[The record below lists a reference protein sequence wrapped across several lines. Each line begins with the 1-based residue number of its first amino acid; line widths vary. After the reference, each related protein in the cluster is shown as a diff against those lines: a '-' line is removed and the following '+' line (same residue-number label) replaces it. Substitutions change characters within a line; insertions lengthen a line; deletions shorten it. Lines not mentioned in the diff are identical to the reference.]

1 MYPNKPAMSN
11 NTSTT
16 ESDNNRRRL
25 EHEIRDTVT
34 ALTRRLS
41 DLQSMTKGHE
51 ESDRG
56 MKVITLA
63 GSNMGATMRA
73 NLDEISEGDGGIY
86 ADDETTLSAYANSN
100 YQAVNNSI
108 VLDGSCDAED
118 PGVHIVITDYASTND
133 HGFHEVEKEHKKEKK
148 KDKEKEKEKE
158 KEKKKGSVKEEEV
171 YHDKK
176 MGD

>member
-1 MYPNKPAMSN
+1 MYPNKPATSN

-25 EHEIRDTVT
+25 EHEIRDMVT

-41 DLQSMTKGHE
+41 DLQSVTKGHE

-86 ADDETTLSAYANSN
+86 ADDDTTLSAYANSN

-118 PGVHIVITDYASTND
+118 PGVHIVITDYASTDDD
-133 HGFHEVEKEHKKEKK
+133 HGFHEVEKEHKKEK
-148 KDKEKEKEKE
+148 EKEKEE
-158 KEKKKGSVKEEEV
+158 KGGIKEEEEDV

-176 MGD
+176 IGD

>member
-1 MYPNKPAMSN
+1 MAN
-11 NTSTT
+11 
-16 ESDNNRRRL
+16 
-25 EHEIRDTVT
+25 
-34 ALTRRLS
+34 
-41 DLQSMTKGHE
+41 GHE

-56 MKVITLA
+56 MKLITLA

-118 PGVHIVITDYASTND
+118 PGVHIVITDYASTDD

-148 KDKEKEKEKE
+148 KEKEKE
-158 KEKKKGSVKEEEV
+158 KEKKKKGSVKEEEKEDV
-171 YHDKK
+171 DYHDKK
-176 MGD
+176 IGD